1 MHPRL
6 AELIAYADTQR
17 AAVLAAVE
25 RVPRT
30 LRDRPPAGG
39 GWSVAQVLEHLN
51 RVERGVT
58 RVVSRRLEQARGEG
72 LDPETETGSLL
83 GSLDRFDLIE
93 RKDALPSPE
102 FVRPEGR
109 LSAQAALEAL
119 AESRRALR
127 AALEPGDGLALG
139 QVSAPH
145 ALFGPLTLY
154 EWVLF
159 VGQHEARHAA
169 QIASIARRVTAA

>member
-6 AELIAYADTQR
+6 AELIAYADTRR

-30 LRDRPPAGG
+30 WWDRSPEGG
-39 GWSVAQVLEHLN
+39 GWSVAHVLEHLV

-58 RVVSRRLEQARGEG
+58 RVVVRRLDQARAQG
-72 LDPETETGSLL
+72 LATETETGSLL

-93 RKDALPSPE
+93 RKDALPSPA

-109 LSAQAALEAL
+109 LSAEAALEAL

-127 AALEPGDGLALG
+127 AAVEPGDGLALG

-145 ALFGPLTLY
+145 VLFGPLTLY
-154 EWVLF
+154 EWLLF
-159 VGQHEARHAA
+159 VAQHEARHAA
-169 QIASIARRVTAA
+169 QIANIARRVTAA